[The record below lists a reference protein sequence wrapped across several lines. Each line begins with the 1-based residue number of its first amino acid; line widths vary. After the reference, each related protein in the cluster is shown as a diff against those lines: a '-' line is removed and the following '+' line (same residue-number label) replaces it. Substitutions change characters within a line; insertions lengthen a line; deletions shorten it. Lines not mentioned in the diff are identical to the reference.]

1 MPTCAE
7 VMAQTLSDLAVE
19 RMFGLPGGEIL
30 DLVEACRGLGIEF
43 VLTRDEGNAA
53 FMADVTGQI
62 QRRPSVCVSTLGP
75 GALNMALGVANA
87 YLDRSP
93 VIAVTASIAESAR
106 PYATHQ
112 NLDLNGIYRPFTKSA
127 VTLDGANTAAKVRH
141 AHSLAAQPRMG
152 PVHIA
157 LPSDV
162 GRSPDR
168 PGEGAAGARLEVQPN
183 ASPSAE
189 DVQRIAAAI
198 RAARRPVVILGL
210 DLDPYRDRGTVQ
222 RFVEELGAPVFVT
235 PKAKGILPEDH
246 ALFAGVCAG
255 VAADKVIVEF
265 FGRADLLIGL
275 GFDPVESD
283 KLWHQTLRL
292 VSIGPVSI
300 AEGDYS
306 PADECVGDLAELLP
320 ALSEMDLG
328 SCEWP
333 DAELNEYRE
342 QLGAALR
349 PAHELGSGLSPYEVT
364 QRLREL
370 SPRDTIHVTD
380 VGSVKF
386 VTSQAWKTY
395 EPLTFFTSNGLS
407 SMSYGLPGAMAA
419 KLLFPDRTVLCTTGD
434 GGFGMTLSELET
446 CTRRG
451 IHVITVVYNDSGLSL
466 IRAVQEYRGHPNY
479 GVDYGTV
486 DFAAVAE
493 AFGAWGARVESM
505 ADLDAAVAESLRIR
519 RPAVLDVV
527 IDPTEYRKHAA
538 PAAPSPDQRIG

>member
-7 VMAQTLSDLAVE
+7 VTAQTLSELGVK

-30 DLVEACRGLGIEF
+30 DLVEACRALGIEF

-62 QRRPSVCVSTLGP
+62 QRRPGVCVSTLGP

-93 VIAVTASIAESAR
+93 VIAVSASIAESAR

-112 NLDLNGIYRPFTKSA
+112 NLDLNDIYRPFTKLS
-127 VTLDGANTAAKVRH
+127 VTLDGEDTAGEVRH
-141 AHSLAAQPRMG
+141 AYDLAVQPRMG

-168 PGEGAAGARLEVQPN
+168 PAEGGVGARTRAQ
-183 ASPSAE
+183 PSAPPSDE
-189 DVQRIAAAI
+189 DLQRIAAVI
-198 RAARRPVVILGL
+198 REARRPVVILGL
-210 DLDPYRDRGTVQ
+210 DLDPYEDCGSVK

-246 ALFAGVCAG
+246 RLFAGVCAG
-255 VAADKVIVEF
+255 VAADKVIVEL
-265 FGRADLLIGL
+265 FGRADLLIGV

-283 KLWHQTLRL
+283 KIWHQTMKLI
-292 VSIGPVSI
+292 SIGPVSI
-300 AEGDYS
+300 AAGAYS
-306 PADECVGDLAELLP
+306 PADEAVGDLDEIIR
-320 ALSEMDLG
+320 ALGEMGLG
-328 SCEWP
+328 SCEWSEE
-333 DAELNEYRE
+333 ELREYRE
-342 QLGAALR
+342 ALGQALR
-349 PAHELGSGLSPYEVT
+349 PAHGLRSGLSPYEVT

-370 SPRDTIHVTD
+370 VPRDTIHVTD

-386 VTSQAWKTY
+386 VTSQVWRTY

-446 CTRRG
+446 CARHG

-466 IRAVQEYRGHPNY
+466 IRAVQEYKGHPKY
-479 GVDYGTV
+479 GVDFGAV
-486 DFAAVAE
+486 DFAAVTE
-493 AFGAWGARVESM
+493 AFGAWSARVESM
-505 ADLDAAVAESLRIR
+505 ADLDGAVEEGLRIG
-519 RPAVLDVV
+519 RPVVLDVV
-527 IDPTEYRKHAA
+527 IDPTEYVGHAA
-538 PAAPSPDQRIG
+538 PAS

>member
-7 VMAQTLSDLAVE
+7 VMAQTLSELGVE
-19 RMFGLPGGEIL
+19 RMFGLPGGEVL
-30 DLVEACRGLGIEF
+30 DLVEACRALGIEF

-62 QRRPSVCVSTLGP
+62 RRRPGVCVSTLGP

-93 VIAVTASIAESAR
+93 VIAVSAAIAESAR

-112 NLDLNGIYRPFTKSA
+112 NLDLNAIYRPFTKLT
-127 VTLDGANTAAKVRH
+127 VTLDGADTAGKVRH
-141 AHSLAAQPRMG
+141 AYDLAVQPRMG
-152 PVHIA
+152 PVHLA

-168 PGEGAAGARLEVQPN
+168 PAEGEVGARLDAQPS
-183 ASPSAE
+183 AHPPAE
-189 DVQRIAAAI
+189 DVQRIAVAI
-198 RAARRPVVILGL
+198 RDARRPVVILGL
-210 DLDPYRDRGTVQ
+210 DLNPYEDCGSVQ
-222 RFVEELGAPVFVT
+222 RFVEKLGAPVFVT
-235 PKAKGILPEDH
+235 PKAKGLLPEDH

-265 FGRADLLIGL
+265 LSRADLLIGL

-283 KLWHQTLRL
+283 KIWHETLRL
-292 VSIGPVSI
+292 ISIGPVSI
-300 AEGDYS
+300 AAGDYS
-306 PADECVGDLAELLP
+306 PADELVGDFGELLR
-320 ALSEMDLG
+320 ALGEEDLG
-328 SCEWP
+328 YSAWP
-333 DAELNEYRE
+333 DAELKELAE
-342 QLGAALR
+342 QLDEALR
-349 PAHELGSGLSPYEVT
+349 PSQELRSGLSPYEVT

-370 SPRDTIHVTD
+370 LPRDTIHVTD

-446 CTRRG
+446 CARHG
-451 IHVITVVYNDSGLSL
+451 IHIITVVYNDSGLSL
-466 IRAVQEYRGHPNY
+466 IRAVQEYKGHPNY
-479 GVDYGTV
+479 GVDFGAV

-493 AFGAWGARVESM
+493 AFGAWSARVESM
-505 ADLDAAVAESLRIR
+505 ADLDAAVKGGLRMG
-519 RPAVLDVV
+519 RPVVLDVV
-527 IDPTEYRKHAA
+527 IDPTEYGRHAA
-538 PAAPSPDQRIG
+538 PPS